1 MSTKVLFLFQDSI
14 QDPTLHLIVISPS
27 FPLFCD
33 YFVIFPCSWIWLFW
47 KVPGQMFWNAPQ
59 VCIYLIF
66 YQHFIGDIGFFSLF
80 FFFGKY
86 HRSEVFFLSESIRFW
101 VYSLVVLFFLYQI
114 QGCSFIF
121 MYAFFPP
128 SSLDLL
134 WGSFSNFLWILDS
147 IISIL
152 PSL

>member
-80 FFFGKY
+80 FFFWKI
-86 HRSEVFFLSESIRFW
+86 SQKWSVLLIRK
-101 VYSLVVLFFLYQI
+101 YQI
-114 QGCSFIF
+114 LSLFTSCTVFPLSNSRMQLHLYVCLLSSIF
-121 MYAFFPP
+121 FGFTVRFF
-128 SSLDLL
+128 
-134 WGSFSNFLWILDS
+134 F
-147 IISIL
+147 
-152 PSL
+152 

>member
-80 FFFGKY
+80 FFFWKISQSFCPLFGKV
-86 HRSEVFFLSESIRFW
+86 SEFVINTFW
-101 VYSLVVLFFLYQI
+101 KW
-114 QGCSFIF
+114 IF
-121 MYAFFPP
+121 GTIHTCTATQ
-128 SSLDLL
+128 
-134 WGSFSNFLWILDS
+134 NQENTWILLRLS
-147 IISIL
+147 INFRSHPNQEL
-152 PSL
+152 